1 MDPAPPAI
9 NEHMS
14 SAELFGPVLHRYLGS
29 SALSVIQG
37 HQLARRS
44 SFSRGFSVL
53 LGRKGL
59 SSSKVRKNR
68 YLSPFLQRYLS
79 PSCPRSRPWVPRA
92 LPFLQRYL
100 SPSCP
105 LRSADDDAKEP
116 SADPLRVWLTT

>member
-1 MDPAPPAI
+1 MDPAQPAI

-79 PSCPRSRPWVPRA
+79 PSCP
-92 LPFLQRYL
+92 
-100 SPSCP
+100 